1 MRSSEPLRFDRS
13 YSVAE
18 NVALLSKH
26 DHGNALCAVSAVGD
40 TTLQL
45 QETAEADRGKR

>member
-1 MRSSEPLRFDRS
+1 MRTTEPLRFDRL
-13 YSVAE
+13 YSVAA

-26 DHGNALCAVSAVGD
+26 DHANAPSGVSAVGD

-45 QETAEADRGKR
+45 QGIAEVDRGKR